1 MNTEE
6 PNINVNSAKTFL
18 QKWKD
23 YLGEDTYARTIFNYR
38 ANKTKDKYGVSHCD
52 WDVMDDILSCVKP
65 KDTSMCISLILSQ
78 TKKTIDKLNNSMYNE
93 EYEFNDDFD
102 NISFEDL
109 EKKIVELGGNKLNV
123 SYVAFTNY
131 KNELFYTQT
140 HLMQKLNVLRQEQ
153 EQIIDESEFIKQN
166 STTFYSTIKKQLLSD
181 QDFIKKLLIKRK
193 KKNSE
198 RQ

>member
-6 PNINVNSAKTFL
+6 PNINVNSAK
-18 QKWKD
+18 
-23 YLGEDTYARTIFNYR
+23 
-38 ANKTKDKYGVSHCD
+38 
-52 WDVMDDILSCVKP
+52 
-65 KDTSMCISLILSQ
+65 

-181 QDFIKKLLIKRK
+181 QDFIKKLLMKIKK
-193 KKNSE
+193 
-198 RQ
+198 